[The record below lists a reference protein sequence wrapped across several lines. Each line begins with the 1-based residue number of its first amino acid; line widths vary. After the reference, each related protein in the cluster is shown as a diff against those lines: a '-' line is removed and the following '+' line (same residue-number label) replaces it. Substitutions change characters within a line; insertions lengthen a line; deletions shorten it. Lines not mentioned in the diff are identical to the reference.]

1 MTQNFDR
8 TQGYFEGS
16 RQVHLPDVYPPF
28 LFREVHAN
36 HGVVACEGSMFK
48 SKFANALTTMMIGS
62 LGLASAENKL
72 SVAYAGDA
80 GHMDD
85 LIEWMCARYTRESLV
100 ITRSLES
107 QQLLSGL
114 GVPNEL
120 GADTAWTFEPRPPDY
135 ARSTL
140 RKAGWDEKTPILVL
154 CPIHPFVWP
163 VRASVAKYIAA
174 ATTGAYKDSQY
185 RTVYFFESGAE
196 VDRKFNH
203 YVAGYAQA
211 AKAFLQRHKVFPI
224 LVAMERLDAVAC
236 RAIEKEIPGTPI
248 FTSDDYD
255 MFELV
260 SILRACSYMVSSRYH
275 GIVTCMPAGVV
286 SAGVTMDERIRN
298 LMRERGHQHLLLN
311 VDDPDLGPK
320 LLDVMEKLVRE
331 AESVRDSIGRTV
343 VSQSESHVAHGHF
356 LRRRS
361 SQNVSGIPAAQGRAQ
376 LGRQFAAV
384 SATLRKLVEGYDSSA
399 VSRHSWP
406 AASLNV
412 PSVCFACF
420 TRAISDAMPNFLENT
435 FAQLAAGSGRVVLRE
450 IRGDEVRQ
458 RLRRGTSRSGRGA
471 YAPIFAV
478 PACSPVI
485 VVRLLAPNSI
495 RWAAIDLALMAEG
508 LVVVPL
514 YSRQAPAELATMMKD
529 CTPRCCFASDACP
542 RGSCDASLERRPEA
556 ASPRPVRRNSAKA
569 RIAHKELPIFP
580 IPARRRPR
588 HHHLHL
594 RNLRRT
600 QGRLPQHE
608 KSRPHAF
615 LHHQLDRSA
624 RQNHE
629 PDRVFQYLLSISP
642 HPGSS

>member
-1 MTQNFDR
+1 MTDFLLVAWVSAMIEFRRISWMFGIGKRWTPREKLKLLFAGYNGTRNTGSDVRVQESLRQLRRVLGAENVDFSVMTQNFDR

-36 HGVVACEGSMFK
+36 HGLVACEGSMFK

-85 LIEWMCARYTRESLV
+85 LIEWMCARFSRESLV

-120 GADTAWTFEPRPPDY
+120 GADTAWTFEPRPPEY
-135 ARSTL
+135 ARNTL

-163 VRASVAKYIAA
+163 VRASIAKYIAR

-185 RTVYFFESGAE
+185 RTVYFFESGGE

-260 SILRACSYMVSSRYH
+260 SILRACTYMVSSRYH

-320 LLDVMEKLVRE
+320 LLDIMEKLVVE
-331 AESVRDSIGRTV
+331 ADSIRDSIGRTV
-343 VSQSESHVAHGHF
+343 VSNLKAMSRMAIFFEDE
-356 LRRRS
+356 LRKTYPEFPLRKGVLS
-361 SQNVSGIPAAQGRAQ
+361 WEDNLPLFSDN
-376 LGRQFAAV
+376 
-384 SATLRKLVEGYDSSA
+384 LRKLVEEYDSSPA
-399 VSRHSWP
+399 V
-406 AASLNV
+406 
-412 PSVCFACF
+412 
-420 TRAISDAMPNFLENT
+420 
-435 FAQLAAGSGRVVLRE
+435 LAAGR
-450 IRGDEVRQ
+450 
-458 RLRRGTSRSGRGA
+458 
-471 YAPIFAV
+471 
-478 PACSPVI
+478 
-485 VVRLLAPNSI
+485 
-495 RWAAIDLALMAEG
+495 
-508 LVVVPL
+508 
-514 YSRQAPAELATMMKD
+514 
-529 CTPRCCFASDACP
+529 
-542 RGSCDASLERRPEA
+542 
-556 ASPRPVRRNSAKA
+556 
-569 RIAHKELPIFP
+569 
-580 IPARRRPR
+580 
-588 HHHLHL
+588 
-594 RNLRRT
+594 
-600 QGRLPQHE
+600 
-608 KSRPHAF
+608 
-615 LHHQLDRSA
+615 
-624 RQNHE
+624 
-629 PDRVFQYLLSISP
+629 
-642 HPGSS
+642 